1 MRKVSVIIALIL
13 FPLFITACASSGARQ
28 KQLDRMTLIET
39 KLTQIVDELTALK
52 ETSDQN
58 SSAIAALNQQ
68 FQDSFQDLRT
78 EGAKNSVLLETLE
91 RKIEALAERVDDSE
105 VRIGTIRKELNSIQL
120 SRRGSNYER
129 PYESGGTQTQ
139 DDSSNT
145 STDDQT
151 RTTTPSNES
160 EAFQV
165 PYSDYLRGQFGFA
178 VAGFRNYL
186 RNYPQGSRS
195 EEAHFYLAESL
206 YNLEDYEGSVEEY
219 DNVIRSYPN
228 SPNRVSAIYK
238 KGLAFLNSNQTAQG
252 VILLQQLI
260 NRYPDTNE
268 ARLAR
273 EKLRTLGL
281 NP

>member
-1 MRKVSVIIALIL
+1 
-13 FPLFITACASSGARQ
+13 
-28 KQLDRMTLIET
+28 MTLIEMR
-39 KLTQIVDELTALK
+39 LSQIAEELSSLRELA
-52 ETSDQN
+52 DQN
-58 SSAIAALNQQ
+58 SSAIAALNDEL
-68 FQDSFQDLRT
+68 QDSFQNLRT
-78 EGAKNSVLLETLE
+78 ENAKNSVLLETLD
-91 RKIEALAERVDDSE
+91 RKFEAIAERVDDSE

-120 SRRGSNYER
+120 SRQGTSYGR
-129 PYESGGTQTQ
+129 PIESGGTDTR
-139 DDSSNT
+139 DDS
-145 STDDQT
+145 TDSGTGDQT
-151 RTTTPSNES
+151 RPVTPSNET

-186 RNYPQGSRS
+186 RNYPEGARS

-206 YNLEDYEGSVEEY
+206 YSLEDYEGSVEEY
-219 DNVIRSYPN
+219 DILIRAYPN
-228 SPNRVSAIYK
+228 SPNRVNAIYK